1 MPCFFKPHLTTFLFY
16 ELSSTLDV
24 TISPETDAKS
34 IIEKLESERDG
45 ACLSL
50 EKSLAQF
57 GKTDL
62 IDKQNFMT
70 WAELMVPQLSSTLS
84 TFVHN
89 LLFHTKWTRHHLNFV
104 PFEYPKLDHMS
115 SIFVG
120 RHCSNLF
127 ALALTSPLM
136 GGKWH
141 NLYSFEYHGNSMNRL
156 QVSLMPTQR
165 ECTSMLNFPWYQVS
179 YINSSINFA
188 PVFHSWIQWPL
199 RHGY

>member
-1 MPCFFKPHLTTFLFY
+1 VLLF
-16 ELSSTLDV
+16 TLDV
-24 TISPETDAKS
+24 IISPEADAKS
-34 IIEKLESERDG
+34 MIAKLESERDG

-57 GKTDL
+57 GKNSL
-62 IDKQNFMT
+62 VDKQNFMK

-89 LLFHTKWTRHHLNFV
+89 LLFHTKWTHHHLNFV

-120 RHCSNLF
+120 PHCSNLF

-156 QVSLMPTQR
+156 QVSLMSTQR
-165 ECTSMLNFPWYQVS
+165 EFTFMLTFQWYLDLKS
-179 YINSSINFA
+179 PLYSIFA
-188 PVFHSWIQWPL
+188 PVFHSWIQRPL
-199 RHGY
+199 RHGD